1 MAEPARVRHLV
12 LGLGAPDAAAAIGI
26 SATKFRE
33 LVADG
38 RMPRPRR
45 RHGAQWRSVMTTG
58 LWPAVHFEI
67 AADLVACGTRP
78 FWRPTKDLALVTC
91 EGCKRTA
98 AYRLAADTARERE
111 GG

>member
-45 RHGAQWRSVMTTG
+45 LDGRL
-58 LWPAVHFEI
+58 LWDAEELRDAFKALPHDGGDEVDTW
-67 AADLVACGTRP
+67 ADVA
-78 FWRPTKDLALVTC
+78 
-91 EGCKRTA
+91 
-98 AYRLAADTARERE
+98 
-111 GG
+111 